1 MCCRQYICFV
11 KWGAA
16 LFTYPKNVTPSWG
29 SPLASLTR
37 LIVPVIWVYMWVWGQ
52 QLLPFLIC
60 LEIQGLCSPGK
71 WWKFLALNLKWS
83 PWCQALRWDCGWG
96 SQGHS
101 RGDSSSSSPP
111 SGLRNFV
118 SYPQCT
124 KTPSESSLFWNNLN
138 SCKLVGPR
146 DQIANICW
154 IIDKAR
160 VPEKHLL
167 LLYWVCQSLQL
178 WGSPQTVG
186 KKRWEY
192 QTTLPASWEIRIQ
205 VKKQQLELH
214 MEQWAGSKLGRKYV
228 KAVYCHPAYLTYMHS
243 TSWETLGWMKHK
255 LESRL
260 QG

>member
-101 RGDSSSSSPP
+101 VICCQRGNQFLGPPPLYPALHPLDHAASPASETHSGHFNFRVWFYVYFSAICCNILGEECLNFLP
-111 SGLRNFV
+111 SKSF
-118 SYPQCT
+118 
-124 KTPSESSLFWNNLN
+124 SSLLI
-138 SCKLVGPR
+138 SDSETVGP
-146 DQIANICW
+146 
-154 IIDKAR
+154 
-160 VPEKHLL
+160 
-167 LLYWVCQSLQL
+167 
-178 WGSPQTVG
+178 G
-186 KKRWEY
+186 KL
-192 QTTLPASWEIRIQ
+192 TTW
-205 VKKQQLELH
+205 
-214 MEQWAGSKLGRKYV
+214 
-228 KAVYCHPAYLTYMHS
+228 
-243 TSWETLGWMKHK
+243 
-255 LESRL
+255 
-260 QG
+260 